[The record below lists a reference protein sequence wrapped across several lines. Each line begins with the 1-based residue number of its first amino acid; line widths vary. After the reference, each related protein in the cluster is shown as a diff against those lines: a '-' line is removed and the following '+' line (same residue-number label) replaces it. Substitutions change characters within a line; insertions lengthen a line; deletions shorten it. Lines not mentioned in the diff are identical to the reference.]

1 MSNKEYKTSEYV
13 VAFIDILGSSDAI
26 KKDADNSLNVVHR
39 AYEKAIE
46 EYEGLFENISGHRI
60 KKPISKIF
68 SDNIV
73 VAIQYSQ
80 EKYKRSAFL
89 ATAMISAMN
98 QIEFLNHGWLTRGG
112 IAAGSFFC
120 DEIMVWGKALV
131 SAYELENKVA
141 VYPRVVID
149 PDLIRQLNLALAD
162 KDDNAKQWI
171 RQDRDGLFYIEYL
184 NNYLKNL
191 EIFIISEIER
201 VDENIVENVKSIK
214 VCQKWIWLGS
224 YLKERLAE
232 IIKESSENNGKTNEE
247 QRD

>member
-1 MSNKEYKTSEYV
+1 MNDKKYKTSEYV
-13 VAFIDILGSSDAI
+13 VAFIDILGSSAAI
-26 KKDADNSLNVVHR
+26 KKDADQSLNVVHC
-39 AYEKAIE
+39 AYEKAIK

-89 ATAMISAMN
+89 ATAMISAMI
-98 QIEFLNHGWLTRGG
+98 QIEFLNRGWLTRGG
-112 IAAGSFFC
+112 ITAGSFFC

-149 PDLIRQLNLALAD
+149 PDLIGQLHLALAD
-162 KDDNAKQWI
+162 KDDNAKQWV

-184 NNYLKNL
+184 NDYLKNL
-191 EIFIISEIER
+191 DIFVINEIVR
-201 VDENIVENVKSIK
+201 VDKNIVKNEKNIK
-214 VCQKWIWLGS
+214 VCQKWIWLKS
-224 YLKERLAE
+224 YLEERLAE
-232 IIKESSENNGKTNEE
+232 IIEESSENNGKTNEG